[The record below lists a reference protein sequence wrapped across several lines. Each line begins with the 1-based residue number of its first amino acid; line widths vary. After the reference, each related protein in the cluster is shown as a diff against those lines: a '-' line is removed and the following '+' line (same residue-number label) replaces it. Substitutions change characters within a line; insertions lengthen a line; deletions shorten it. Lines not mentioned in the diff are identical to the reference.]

1 MRQFLSKKL
10 SNLAIRVGGPQDL
23 KHLIPELQPWQ
34 HEMLRAVQPYTMTEP
49 SALWATLQAL
59 QHVHDRG
66 VAGDFVECGVWR
78 GGNTILAGLMRKRL
92 GRDFAIHAFDTFAGM
107 TAPTEFDA
115 KSDKD
120 LDVQAKFDSLEKGEY
135 NDWCYASIEDVRN
148 NFRTV
153 VGNDDLKTI
162 KGPVQETLT
171 VEANLPEK
179 IAVLRLD
186 TDFYDSTK
194 IELEVLWSRL
204 AIGGVMMIDDY
215 GVWAGARKA
224 VDEFFEGQSIWL
236 HRVDRQVRLVV
247 KLGD

>member
-1 MRQFLSKKL
+1 MRQFISRKLANLS
-10 SNLAIRVGGPQDL
+10 IRLGGPQDL
-23 KHLIPELQPWQ
+23 KAFIPELQPWQ

-66 VAGDFVECGVWR
+66 IAGDFVECGVWR

-92 GRDFAIHAFDTFAGM
+92 ERDFAIHAFDTFAGM

-115 KSDKD
+115 KPGKE
-120 LDVQAKFDSLEKGEY
+120 LDVQAKFDSMEQGDH
-135 NDWCYASIEDVRN
+135 NDWCYASLEDVRN

-162 KGPVQETLT
+162 KGPVQETLI
-171 VEANLPEK
+171 VEANLPET

-204 AIGGVMMIDDY
+204 ATGGVMMIDDY

-236 HRVDRQVRLVV
+236 HRVDPQVRLVV
-247 KLGD
+247 KLD